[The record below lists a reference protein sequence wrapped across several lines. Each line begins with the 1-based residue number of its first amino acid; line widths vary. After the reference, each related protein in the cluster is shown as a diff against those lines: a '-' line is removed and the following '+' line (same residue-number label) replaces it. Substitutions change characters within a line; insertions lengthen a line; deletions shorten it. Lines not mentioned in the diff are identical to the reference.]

1 MGFTRYYTIN
11 GKLDPERFKS
21 YSKDC
26 KFICDKIY
34 EKYTGQPWENRG
46 IAGWDGT
53 GDPEFTDDEVVFNGI
68 GDMAHETF
76 SIGVNS
82 KGFNFTKTQLKDYDK
97 YVYACLLLAGIY
109 FKKDIK
115 VSSDGDRDDY
125 PEITGLV
132 KSFVRDNKIIEI
144 LDDKL

>member
-26 KFICDKIY
+26 KFICDKIT
-34 EKYTGQPWENRG
+34 EKYVGG

-53 GDPEFTDDEVVFNGI
+53 GDPEFNEDEVVFNGI
-68 GDMAHETF
+68 GDMSHETF
-76 SIGVNS
+76 AIGINS

-97 YVYACLLLAGIY
+97 HVYACLLLADIY

-132 KSFVRDNKIIEI
+132 KSFIRDNKIIEI